1 MITIAERLALKE
13 EALERKFD
21 NFAFELRCCSPGIIE
36 SFDEEKQTVRVQ
48 LAIKEYIKCGAKEFI
63 EEHKDNVAAIPVPI
77 LVDVPICIPSAGG
90 FSLTLP
96 IEPGDECLV
105 VFGDTCMDNW
115 WEFGCSETDLFP
127 LGEPATQKSL
137 RRHNLSDGFAIL
149 GVKSQPKIIENYS
162 TDAMELRNEDGV
174 NKISLSGEAL
184 TLTFGG
190 KAIVITAAGVEIE
203 GIMFMDHVH
212 MGVSTG
218 GALSQGV
225 SPI

>member
-1 MITIAERLALKE
+1 MISIAERLALKE

-21 NFAFELRCCSPGIIE
+21 NFAFELRCCSPGIID

-48 LAIKEYIKCGAKEFI
+48 LAIKEYIRCGAKEFLD
-63 EEHKDNVAAIPVPI
+63 EHGDNVAAIPVPI

-96 IEPGDECLV
+96 IKAGDECLV

-115 WEFGCSETDLFP
+115 WEFGCPEADLWP

-149 GVKSQPKIIENYS
+149 GVKSQPNVIENYS
-162 TDAMELRNEDGV
+162 TD
-174 NKISLSGEAL
+174 
-184 TLTFGG
+184 
-190 KAIVITAAGVEIE
+190 
-203 GIMFMDHVH
+203 
-212 MGVSTG
+212 
-218 GALSQGV
+218 
-225 SPI
+225 